1 MTNTTKYELKGFKIY
16 HKDNKS
22 KYDQLMKVMR
32 TMKCKRKY
40 KYDQLM
46 KVIRSVMRTMK
57 CKNSLYYFLT
67 LILLYLKLIG
77 SLNNS

>member
-1 MTNTTKYELKGFKIY
+1 MTNTIKYELKGFKIY

-32 TMKCKRKY
+32 TMKYKRKY

-46 KVIRSVMRTMK
+46 KVMRT
-57 CKNSLYYFLT
+57 
-67 LILLYLKLIG
+67 
-77 SLNNS
+77 

>member
-1 MTNTTKYELKGFKIY
+1 MTRLYDQYHQIWTWMIKIY

-22 KYDQLMKVMR
+22 KYDQLMKVIR

-46 KVIRSVMRTMK
+46 KSWGQLNVKGNVNTI
-57 CKNSLYYFLT
+57 NSW
-67 LILLYLKLIG
+67 
-77 SLNNS
+77 SHEDNEM